1 MASPTLDDYSSK
13 GHTPSGDLPLP
24 MSPRSPPLRDA
35 YQLRQT
41 FGGATMVK
49 ARVGVLLCATLALKF
64 LYEWRTESSI
74 LWGQSAHGNGRAQAE
89 PCRLSDVENVA
100 RPDAAV
106 PRWNAPMCA
115 RTLLID
121 WASFPDGFGS
131 TVTSVLQAAYF
142 AKTYNYTVLFSR
154 QPNAYGR
161 YLDNFTPSQ
170 LDCYDPEELHQ
181 PDFYRNAD
189 GSFAR
194 LKDAVESNHTR
205 DMLMEPSRL
214 IAGIQDVQAVNTFV
228 QSAIYNFSNLD
239 YLPDLDA
246 SRPLF
251 PDSNVP
257 RLFERAFEDFSAFT
271 RQHFSFNPALE
282 ARVSAVRAELALD
295 KKEGTRPTVGVHY
308 RGSVHYRG
316 GDKVRD
322 ECQPSSQI
330 SCGNITLH
338 CLTAWYSLPVGVTLH
353 PRDAFKPRLIL
364 MTTEADALDKFRADP
379 VCSRF
384 DVHAMPDSHDG
395 ADGIEQT
402 KFNELPVATSLEDL
416 QSMLAQAEIRAN
428 HFDAAIVSANSY
440 LGRLILA
447 RGGPARAIETHAIRS
462 VDIYW
467 HPSHFAPFKK
477 ACDGTTYNCF
487 PHDELRREA

>member
-1 MASPTLDDYSSK
+1 MASPSLDDYYFK
-13 GHTPSGDLPLP
+13 DHTPSGDLPLP
-24 MSPRSPPLRDA
+24 MSPSSPPLRDA
-35 YQLRQT
+35 YHLRQT

-74 LWGQSAHGNGRAQAE
+74 MWGQSAHGNGRTRAE

-106 PRWNAPMCA
+106 PRWNAPMRE

-142 AKTYNYTVLFSR
+142 AKMYNYTMLFSR

-194 LKDAVESNHTR
+194 LMGAVESNHTR
-205 DMLMEPSRL
+205 GMLMEPSRL
-214 IAGIQDVQAVNTFV
+214 IAGIQDVQAVNTFD

-246 SRPLF
+246 SRPLS

-257 RLFERAFEDFSAFT
+257 RLFERAFGAFSAFT
-271 RQHFSFNPALE
+271 RQHFSFNPMLE

-295 KKEGTRPTVGVHY
+295 KREGTRPTVG
-308 RGSVHYRG
+308 VHYRG

-338 CLTAWYSLPVGVTLH
+338 CLTAWYSLPVRGDLAS
-353 PRDAFKPRLIL
+353 PRCLLIR

-384 DVHAMPDSHDG
+384 DVHAMLDSHDG
-395 ADGIEQT
+395 ADGIEQA
-402 KFNELPVATSLEDL
+402 KFNELPVATRLEDL
-416 QSMLAQAEIRAN
+416 QSMLAQAEILAN